1 MSADKKTMDLKN
13 IIIKTDFRF
22 NKRYGQNFI
31 SDTALLDNITRVA
44 GVDKTDLILEI
55 GVGAGTLT
63 RSLAGKAKY
72 VYGYEIDKNLQ
83 PVLSQTLAGVDNC
96 LITFRDFMREDM
108 KDVEKTIKGEYIVVA
123 NLPYYITSP
132 IVMKLIEDAEN
143 CKRIV
148 IMVQKEV
155 AARFCAKEN
164 TPDYGAIT
172 CAIDVIADAKEV
184 MYVPRSNFYPVPNV
198 DSAVVRIDIN
208 KSKYDLKSRKAFRDV
223 VRCAF
228 SSRRKTF
235 ANNLM
240 NCFKLTREQAEDL
253 LSSVGA
259 DVKARGETFATS
271 DFVGLS
277 NLMVDRKMLE

>member
-1 MSADKKTMDLKN
+1 MDLKN
-13 IIIKTDFRF
+13 VIITSNFKF

-31 SDTALLDNITRVA
+31 QDETLLDGITVAA
-44 GVDKTDLILEI
+44 GVDKTDRILEI

-63 RSLAGKAKY
+63 RALCNKAKY

-83 PVLSQTLAGVDNC
+83 PVLSKTLAGIDNC
-96 LITFRDFMREDM
+96 LVTFRDFMREDM

-132 IVMKLIEDAEN
+132 IVMKLIEDAKN
-143 CKRIV
+143 CKRVV

-155 AARFCAKEN
+155 AARFCAKEG
-164 TPDYGAIT
+164 TADYGAIT

-184 MYVPRSNFYPVPNV
+184 MYVDRSNFYPVPNV

-208 KSKYDLKSRKAFRDV
+208 KNKYDLKSRKAFRDV

-240 NCFKLTREQAEDL
+240 NCFKLSREQSEEL
-253 LSSVGA
+253 LIAVGA
-259 DVKARGETFATS
+259 DVKARGETFSTA
-271 DFVGLS
+271 DFVTLS
-277 NLMVDRKMLE
+277 NLMVDKGLLE

>member
-1 MSADKKTMDLKN
+1 MDLKN
-13 IIIKTDFRF
+13 IIISSNFKF

-31 SDTALLDNITRVA
+31 SDQNLLCAITEAA
-44 GVDKTDLILEI
+44 GVDKTDSILEI

-63 RSLAGKAKY
+63 RALSEKAKY

-83 PVLSQTLAGVDNC
+83 PVLSKTLAGVGNC
-96 LITFRDFMREDM
+96 LVTFRDFMREDM
-108 KDVEKTIKGEYIVVA
+108 KDVEKMIKGEYIVVA

-132 IVMKLIEDAEN
+132 IVMKLIEDGEN

-155 AARFCAKEN
+155 AARFCAKAG

-172 CAIDVIADAKEV
+172 CAIDVIADAREV
-184 MYVPRSNFYPVPNV
+184 MYVDRSNFYPVPNV
-198 DSAVVRIDIN
+198 DSAVVRIDIDKN
-208 KSKYDLKSRKAFRDV
+208 KYDLTSRKAFRDL

-235 ANNLM
+235 SNNLM
-240 NCFKLTREQAEDL
+240 NCFKLSREQSEDL
-253 LSSVGA
+253 LIAVGA
-259 DVKARGETFATS
+259 DVKARGETFSTA
-271 DFVGLS
+271 DFVNLS
-277 NLMVDRKMLE
+277 NLMVDKGLLE